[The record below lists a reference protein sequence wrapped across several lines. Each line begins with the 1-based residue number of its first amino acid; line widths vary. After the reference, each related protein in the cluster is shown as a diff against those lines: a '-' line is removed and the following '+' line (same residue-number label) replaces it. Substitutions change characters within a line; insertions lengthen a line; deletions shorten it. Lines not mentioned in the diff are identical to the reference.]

1 VLCPQG
7 NGLGDNH
14 RIYETLYLNRIPITT
29 GPHVHKS
36 LHYKFPVVLIEDV
49 NLLNNYD
56 LVKEQVE
63 IAKKKEWDRSLLD
76 LDYWESKILSM
87 I

>member
-1 VLCPQG
+1 
-7 NGLGDNH
+7 
-14 RIYETLYLNRIPITT
+14 
-29 GPHVHKS
+29 
-36 LHYKFPVVLIEDV
+36 VLIEDV